1 MALLSVQVVTY
12 VEKDSIPF
20 RMHLQNKPEL
30 ILASSSP
37 RRQELLREIGIPFQV
52 HAANI
57 NEDQTAG
64 EAPME
69 YALRLAR
76 EKAEAVAARYPQSY
90 VLGADTIVVLNGE
103 VLGKPKDHADAARM
117 LRLLSGREHE
127 VTTAVSLIAPR
138 ALSPSASTP
147 STVSPSLITP
157 NTSAPSTVASNKVT
171 PSTAASSAVPLSTIA
186 PSIVP
191 SETVAAG
198 TLAQTRASTTK
209 VYFREIGEAEIQQ
222 YVAGGEPMDKAGAY
236 AIQGGAS
243 RWTDRIEGEFSNVV
257 GLPLSLV
264 TEMLKI
270 TGLMKS

>member
-1 MALLSVQVVTY
+1 MALLSVRLVTY
-12 VEKDSIPF
+12 VEKDSITF
-20 RMHLQNKPEL
+20 RMHQPKKPEL

-57 NEDQTAG
+57 NEDQMPG
-64 EAPME
+64 EPPIN

-76 EKAEAVAARYPQSY
+76 EKAQAVATQYPQSY

-117 LRLLSGREHE
+117 LRLLSGHSHE
-127 VTTAVSLIAPR
+127 VTTAVSLIAP
-138 ALSPSASTP
+138 STI
-147 STVSPSLITP
+147 SP
-157 NTSAPSTVASNKVT
+157 NT
-171 PSTAASSAVPLSTIA
+171 I
-186 PSIVP
+186 P
-191 SETVAAG
+191 SEKVAQG
-198 TLAQTRASTTK
+198 TLAETRASTTK
-209 VYFREIGEAEIQQ
+209 VFFREIAEPEIQQ

-264 TEMLKI
+264 TEMLKA

>member
-1 MALLSVQVVTY
+1 LAAAWIVIVLADMALLSVCVVTY
-12 VEKDSIPF
+12 VEKDSKPF
-20 RMHLQNKPEL
+20 RMHRQNKPEL

-57 NEDQTAG
+57 NEDQNAG
-64 EAPME
+64 EAPIE

-76 EKAEAVAARYPQSY
+76 EKAQAVAAQYPQSY

-103 VLGKPKDHADAARM
+103 VLGKPRDQKDAARM
-117 LRLLSGREHE
+117 LRLLSGRMHE
-127 VTTAVSLIAPR
+127 VTTAVSLIAPSTV
-138 ALSPSASTP
+138 AQSTAPPNTPQKATP
-147 STVSPSLITP
+147 SEIAPSLI
-157 NTSAPSTVASNKVT
+157 AP
-171 PSTAASSAVPLSTIA
+171 
-186 PSIVP
+186 
-191 SETVAAG
+191 G
-198 TLAQTRASTTK
+198 TLAETRASTTK
-209 VYFREIGEAEIQQ
+209 VYFREIAEAEIQQ

>member
-1 MALLSVQVVTY
+1 MGKS
-12 VEKDSIPF
+12 
-20 RMHLQNKPEL
+20 L

-57 NEDQTAG
+57 NEDQRPD
-64 EAPME
+64 EPPIE

-76 EKAEAVAARYPQSY
+76 EKAQVVAKQYPQSY
-90 VLGADTIVVLNGE
+90 VLGADTIVVIDGE

-117 LRLLSGREHE
+117 LRLLSGRSHE
-127 VTTAVSLIAPR
+127 VTTAVSL
-138 ALSPSASTP
+138 
-147 STVSPSLITP
+147 
-157 NTSAPSTVASNKVT
+157 VAQ
-171 PSTAASSAVPLSTIA
+171 
-186 PSIVP
+186 
-191 SETVAAG
+191 G
-198 TLAQTRASTTK
+198 TLVETRAGTTK
-209 VYFREIGEAEIQQ
+209 VYFREIAEAEIQE

-264 TEMLKI
+264 TEMLKTI
-270 TGLMKS
+270 GLMKS

>member
-1 MALLSVQVVTY
+1 MVSLDTALLSVRLVTY
-12 VEKDSIPF
+12 VEKDPIAF
-20 RMHLQNKPEL
+20 RMHQPKQPEL

-57 NEDQTAG
+57 NEDQKRG
-64 EAPME
+64 EAPIA
-69 YALRLAR
+69 YALRLAQ
-76 EKAEAVAARYPQSY
+76 EKAQAVAAQYPQSY
-90 VLGADTIVVLNGE
+90 VLGADTIVVIEGE
-103 VLGKPKDHADAARM
+103 VLGKPIDHADAARM
-117 LRLLSGREHE
+117 LRRLSGHSHE
-127 VTTAVSLIAPR
+127 VTTAVSLVAPNIAAPN
-138 ALSPSASTP
+138 TP
-147 STVSPSLITP
+147 SQSKAAAP
-157 NTSAPSTVASNKVT
+157 NTTAPNLVAPNL
-171 PSTAASSAVPLSTIA
+171 AAHS
-186 PSIVP
+186 
-191 SETVAAG
+191 
-198 TLAQTRASTTK
+198 TLAETRASTTK
-209 VYFREIGEAEIQQ
+209 VYFREIAEAEIQQ

>member
-1 MALLSVQVVTY
+1 MLSVPIVTY
-12 VEKDSIPF
+12 VEKESVTF
-20 RMHLQNKPEL
+20 RMHQPNKPEL

-57 NEDQTAG
+57 NEDQFAS
-64 EAPME
+64 EAPIA

-76 EKAEAVAARYPQSY
+76 EKAEAVAAQYPQSY
-90 VLGADTIVVLNGE
+90 VLGADTIVVIDGE
-103 VLGKPKDHADAARM
+103 VLGKPQDHADAARM
-117 LRLLSGREHE
+117 LRLLSGRAHE
-127 VTTAVSLIAPR
+127 VTTAVSLIAPK
-138 ALSPSASTP
+138 T
-147 STVSPSLITP
+147 I
-157 NTSAPSTVASNKVT
+157 
-171 PSTAASSAVPLSTIA
+171 ASSAVPPNLLAQGRFSPNTI
-186 PSIVP
+186 P
-191 SETVAAG
+191 SEKVAQS

-209 VYFREIGEAEIQQ
+209 VYFREIAEAEIQQ

>member
-1 MALLSVQVVTY
+1 M
-12 VEKDSIPF
+12 EKS
-20 RMHLQNKPEL
+20 L

-57 NEDQTAG
+57 NEDQRPG

-76 EKAEAVAARYPQSY
+76 EKAHAVAAQYPQSY
-90 VLGADTIVVLNGE
+90 VLGADTIVVLQGE
-103 VLGKPKDHADAARM
+103 VLGKPIDHADAARM
-117 LRLLSGREHE
+117 LRLLSGRGHE
-127 VTTAVSLIAPR
+127 VTTAVSVVAPGTIG
-138 ALSPSASTP
+138 S
-147 STVSPSLITP
+147 
-157 NTSAPSTVASNKVT
+157 STVALGV
-171 PSTAASSAVPLSTIA
+171 VA
-186 PSIVP
+186 P
-191 SETVAAG
+191 G
-198 TLAQTRASTTK
+198 TLVETRASTTK

-270 TGLMKS
+270 IGLMKR